1 MKKKIALFS
10 LFVLFSLPIFAQN
23 IFTAAKTNDIP
34 GIQFLLA
41 NGSHVNARDAKGETP
56 LIVAVQNGQ
65 LRAAK
70 LLLELDA
77 DINMQDKAGNT
88 ALIVAVNA
96 GNTALVKALLARG
109 ADAKITDKTK
119 KNAMDYAKAS
129 NMADILNLLNNNN
142 I

>member
-1 MKKKIALFS
+1 MKKKITLLT

-23 IFTAAKTNDIP
+23 IFTAAQTNDIP
-34 GIQFLLA
+34 GIKFLLA
-41 NGSHVNARDAKGETP
+41 NGAHVNARDAKGETP
-56 LIVAVQNGQ
+56 LIVAVQSGQ

-77 DINMQDKAGNT
+77 DINLQDKAGNT
-88 ALIVAVNA
+88 ALITAVNA
-96 GNTALVKALLARG
+96 GNTQLVKALLARG
-109 ADAKITDKTK
+109 ADINIIDKNK

-129 NMADILNLLNNNN
+129 NMADILNLLNTN

>member
-1 MKKKIALFS
+1 MKKKITLLS
-10 LFVLFSLPIFAQN
+10 LFVLFSLQIFAQN
-23 IFTAAKTNDIP
+23 IFTAAQTNDIP
-34 GIQFLLA
+34 GIKFLLA

-56 LIVAVQNGQ
+56 LIVAAQNGQ

-96 GNTALVKALLARG
+96 GNTEMVKALLARG
-109 ADAKITDKTK
+109 ADAKITDKTQK
-119 KNAMDYAKAS
+119 SAMDYAKAS